1 MRRTP
6 LVAAFYLLLSL
17 VYPAIISLI
26 FMAHV
31 AVTDEQ
37 YFWWTNHSPVI
48 IAAHLLPF
56 QWAVHRYFVPMYS
69 WSFRTTE
76 LAKIGAKVRSRAQIP
91 ELLKEM
97 AEQGIYLSTIHESLV
112 AKSRKIEDEEA
123 NEAAALQPAKE
134 LPVEIQSDVGAGGGA
149 ANGSSV

>member
-1 MRRTP
+1 M
-6 LVAAFYLLLSL
+6 AAFYLLLSL

-56 QWAVHRYFVPMYS
+56 QWAFHRYFVPMYS
-69 WSFRTTE
+69 WSFSTAPMAE
-76 LAKIGAKVRSRAQIP
+76 IGAKVKSRAHIP
-91 ELLKEM
+91 QFLKEM
-97 AEQGIYLSTIHESLV
+97 AEQGTYISTVHESLV
-112 AKSRKIEDEEA
+112 AKSRKLEDDEEA
-123 NEAAALQPAKE
+123 LQAVTAQPAKE
-134 LPVEIQSDVGAGGGA
+134 LSVEVQSDAGPA
-149 ANGSSV
+149 SVSASSV